1 MNTWNVIRLL
11 KRFSGFIIIHL
22 SRLHNFHMS
31 VYYRSVVMVYE
42 FMHNCNYGLAQ
53 IYIYY
58 APLPFLS
65 FNVYRHLN
73 NMLFYENGRLE
84 RETLTD
90 TFGTG
95 FIIIH
100 MYAALI
106 VVVAAT

>member
-1 MNTWNVIRLL
+1 
-11 KRFSGFIIIHL
+11 
-22 SRLHNFHMS
+22 
-31 VYYRSVVMVYE
+31 
-42 FMHNCNYGLAQ
+42 MHNCNYGLAQ
-53 IYIYY
+53 IYIYH

-73 NMLFYENGRLE
+73 NMLFYENGRPE

-106 VVVAAT
+106 VVVAATWLQYTPFPISMLFLLVVIVFLFWL